1 MLKPV
6 GAAQI
11 GEGREGTQ
19 VLPIV
24 MLSPYIL
31 ASYVYVSVSVYEY
44 VSVYAYVDVDGGA
57 DMGKD
62 HPIAPNTKHTLNGL
76 KYVGSTPLPNYFWVV
91 LHMNAGRDSKDLQRG
106 NRIYCVL
113 SSSFFPS
120 FQESH
125 AAE

>member
-19 VLPIV
+19 VLPIA

-44 VSVYAYVDVDGGA
+44 VSVYAYVDVDVGA
-57 DMGKD
+57 DMDKD
-62 HPIAPNTKHTLNGL
+62 HPIAPNAKHTLNGL
-76 KYVGSTPLPNYFWVV
+76 TYVGSTPPTKLFLGCVAHERGKGFKRLAERQP
-91 LHMNAGRDSKDLQRG
+91 DLLRPFLFLFSF
-106 NRIYCVL
+106 L
-113 SSSFFPS
+113 SGKPCS
-120 FQESH
+120 
-125 AAE
+125 

>member
-1 MLKPV
+1 MYL
-6 GAAQI
+6 
-11 GEGREGTQ
+11 
-19 VLPIV
+19 
-24 MLSPYIL
+24 YH
-31 ASYVYVSVSVYEY
+31 SVSVYEY
-44 VSVYAYVDVDGGA
+44 VPVYAYVDVDVGA

-62 HPIAPNTKHTLNGL
+62 HPIAPNTKHTLKGL
-76 KYVGSTPLPNYFWVV
+76 TYVGSTPLPNYFWVV

-106 NRIYCVL
+106 NRICCVL